1 MTERTGAV
9 VIGAGVVGLAC
20 ARELARR
27 GIDTVMVEKNAA
39 FGQETSARNSEVI
52 HAGLY
57 YPSGSHKAALCLR
70 GRELLYAFCR
80 THQVAHRACGKLIVA
95 TSTAQEAGLD
105 ALQRQGEANGVTDL
119 RRLDA
124 AQARALEPA
133 LSCSAALLSPA
144 TGIVDSHGFMLALLG
159 EAESAGAALAL
170 RSPFRGARRHGGLW
184 RISIGGEAPLELDAA
199 ILINAAGLHATQVAA
214 GIEGLAP
221 TAIPPAHYA
230 KGNYYS
236 LAGRAPFSRLVY
248 PLPEPGGLGVHLTL
262 DLGGQAR
269 FGPDVEWLATRD
281 PQALDYRVD
290 PRRADAFYAEVR
302 RYWPQLADNALQP
315 AYSGVRPKISGP
327 GAAAAD
333 FCLQGPEQHG
343 LAGLINLFGIE
354 SPGLTAS
361 LAIAEAV
368 AAELP
373 GLH

>member
-124 AQARALEPA
+124 TQARALEPA
-133 LSCSAALLSPA
+133 LRCSAALLSPA

-159 EAESAGAALAL
+159 EAESAGAVLAL
-170 RSPFRGARRHGGLW
+170 LSPFLGARRHGGLW
-184 RISIGGEAPLELDAA
+184 RISIGGEAPL
-199 ILINAAGLHATQVAA
+199 
-214 GIEGLAP
+214 
-221 TAIPPAHYA
+221 
-230 KGNYYS
+230 
-236 LAGRAPFSRLVY
+236 
-248 PLPEPGGLGVHLTL
+248 
-262 DLGGQAR
+262 
-269 FGPDVEWLATRD
+269 
-281 PQALDYRVD
+281 
-290 PRRADAFYAEVR
+290 
-302 RYWPQLADNALQP
+302 
-315 AYSGVRPKISGP
+315 
-327 GAAAAD
+327 
-333 FCLQGPEQHG
+333 
-343 LAGLINLFGIE
+343 
-354 SPGLTAS
+354 
-361 LAIAEAV
+361 
-368 AAELP
+368 
-373 GLH
+373 